1 MKNRDLY
8 LILATGMIALAAILA
23 YDAMSIKPGA
33 SNFYMATD
41 MVGKHRTTAFSPTNH
56 VYIFFDVKGIAAG
69 TNFQS
74 RWYSLDLAGQ
84 DPNTPLRT
92 IDYTYKEGESK
103 LFFELSSIGN
113 WPVGN
118 YKVEV
123 YMNDAKVGEQTFSI
137 Q

>member
-1 MKNRDLY
+1 MRNKELY
-8 LILATGMIALAAILA
+8 LILAAGSVILAAILA
-23 YDAMSIKPGA
+23 YNAIGSKPGA

-41 MVGKHRTTAFSPTNH
+41 MDGKNRTTIFSPASH
-56 VYIFFDVKGIAAG
+56 VYIFFNVHGTQAG

-74 RWYSLDLAGQ
+74 RWYGLDLEGQ

-92 IDYTYKEGESK
+92 IDYTYEEGDR
-103 LFFELSSIGN
+103 LYFELSSIGG
-113 WPVGN
+113 WPAGN

-123 YMNDAKVGEQTFSI
+123 YMNDAKVGEQTFSV